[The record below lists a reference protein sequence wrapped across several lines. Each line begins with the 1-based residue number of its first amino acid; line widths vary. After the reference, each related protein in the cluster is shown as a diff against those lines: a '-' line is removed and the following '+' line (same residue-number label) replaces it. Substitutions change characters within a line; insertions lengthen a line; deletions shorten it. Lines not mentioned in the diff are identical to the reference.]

1 MVYFSIH
8 VLYLGACLVIIVS
21 YNYDIFVM
29 WFISIIY
36 SSLTYPYNRLQSCY
50 KSYPGILQSQE
61 TLYSPQ
67 LVLTPCSNIQQW
79 YKVDGEHFE
88 AVSLNV
94 TIAHNKL
101 QVFSPKYQH
110 QK

>member
-1 MVYFSIH
+1 MVYIYN
-8 VLYLGACLVIIVS
+8 LLVS
-21 YNYDIFVM
+21 F
-29 WFISIIY
+29 
-36 SSLTYPYNRLQSCY
+36 TYPYNRLQSCY
-50 KSYPGILQSQE
+50 KRYPGILQSQE

-67 LVLTPCSNIQQW
+67 LVLTPCSDIQQW

-101 QVFSPKYQH
+101 QVFSPKYQD

>member
-1 MVYFSIH
+1 MVYI
-8 VLYLGACLVIIVS
+8 Y
-21 YNYDIFVM
+21 
-29 WFISIIY
+29 IIY
-36 SSLTYPYNRLQSCY
+36 LSLTYPYNRLQSCY
-50 KSYPGILQSQE
+50 KKYPGTLQSQE

-67 LVLTPCSNIQQW
+67 LVLTPYSDIQQW

-88 AVSLNV
+88 AVPLNV

-101 QVFSPKYQH
+101 QIFSPKYQH